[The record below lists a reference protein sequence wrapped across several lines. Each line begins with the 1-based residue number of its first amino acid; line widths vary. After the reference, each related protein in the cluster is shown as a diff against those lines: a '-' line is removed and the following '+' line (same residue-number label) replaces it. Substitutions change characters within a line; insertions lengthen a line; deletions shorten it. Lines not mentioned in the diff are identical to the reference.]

1 MKAKDKKSAPEH
13 PWPTLGTKLA
23 REARRKM
30 ENLTDEQ
37 RDEYFRRAMVLMYGG
52 ELTSSASPQ

>member
-1 MKAKDKKSAPEH
+1 MKAKEKKRAPER

-23 REARRKM
+23 RETRRKM
-30 ENLTDEQ
+30 ADLTDEQ

-52 ELTSSASPQ
+52 KLTPSASPQ